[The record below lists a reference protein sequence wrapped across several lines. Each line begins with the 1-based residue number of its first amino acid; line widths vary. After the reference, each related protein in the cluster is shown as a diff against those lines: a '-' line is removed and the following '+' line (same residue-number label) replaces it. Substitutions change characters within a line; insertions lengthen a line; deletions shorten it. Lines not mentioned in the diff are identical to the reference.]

1 MTSSSER
8 GPSSRPDLLA
18 GLLLAFSACQRCDAP
33 ATAWPT
39 AWPTVWIIDDGERVC
54 SECPPRPFMSG
65 RDNPIWSPGQ
75 PARLFGLP
83 GEVLALQVGVSA
95 AAAPLAGVTVEV
107 DAPFAAVERFVQHEL
122 PMPRRSGGKTRGESL
137 GWQRGAMPEEPASS
151 LPDPLIPIA
160 AAPPRSPA
168 FPASDYPMTVPG
180 RRHRLVFIDLT
191 LRDDLPRGAQTG
203 RVRVRAGAEV
213 LAEIPLAIDIGPT
226 PLPYAAVRAMA
237 YYDPGEITRR
247 TGSAEAV
254 RSYLQLMHRHHLG
267 TIHRLDSPAD
277 VEAQRDELSGRLFTR
292 AQGYEGPGQGE
303 GTGILSL
310 GTYGSLGLPTPERV
324 AQVER
329 TLLALR
335 ALSLPGW
342 PRGADLLLYARD
354 EQCDH
359 PAGPAW
365 RRALAALQLPEA
377 RALKVAH
384 TCSRDPAAQEV
395 DLPIVSAGAYDAAR
409 AAAAGKPV
417 WIYNGQLP
425 QTGAFLT
432 DGGFLSLRV
441 NPWIQA
447 QAGIPRWFYWESTFW
462 SDDNRGG
469 RGPYDPLG
477 TAETFHNQH
486 GDHANGDGVLVYPGQ
501 QGEVLAGGAGARP
514 RSLGLPT
521 VLPSLRLKQWRR
533 GISDAGY
540 LLLARRRDPAA
551 AEAVARDLIPAALSK
566 AQQERPPSWPTG
578 PGAAAAFFQARRRL
592 FAILSRP

>member
-1 MTSSSER
+1 LPLGRLFGS
-8 GPSSRPDLLA
+8 L
-18 GLLLAFSACQRCDAP
+18 LLLASCQRCDAP
-33 ATAWPT
+33 STAWP
-39 AWPTVWIIDDGERVC
+39 PTVWIIDDGERVC
-54 SECPPRPFMSG
+54 SACPPRPAMSG
-65 RDNPIWSPGQ
+65 QDNPIWSPGQ
-75 PARLFGLP
+75 PVRLIGLP
-83 GEVLALQVGVSA
+83 GEVLAFQVGISA
-95 AAAPLAGVTVEV
+95 ADAPLTGVTVEV

-122 PMPRRSGGKTRGESL
+122 PLSRRSGGRTAGESL

-151 LPDPLIPIA
+151 VPDPLIPVA

-168 FPASDYPMTVPG
+168 FPASDYPMTAPP
-180 RRHRLVFIDLT
+180 RRHRLVFVDLT
-191 LRDDLPRGAQTG
+191 LRGDLPRGAQQGTI
-203 RVRVRAGAEV
+203 RVKAGAQG
-213 LAEIPLAIDIGPT
+213 LAEVPLVVEIGPT
-226 PLPYAAVRAMA
+226 PLPYAAVRAMV
-237 YYDPGEITRR
+237 YYEPEEITRR

-254 RSYLQLMHRHHLG
+254 RAYLQLLHRHHLG
-267 TIHRLDSPAD
+267 TIYRLDSPAD
-277 VEAQRDELSGRLFTR
+277 VEAQREELSGQLFTPAR
-292 AQGYEGPGQGE
+292 GYEGPGQGQ
-303 GTGILSL
+303 GTGVFSL

-342 PRGADLLLYARD
+342 PRGVDLLLYARD
-354 EQCDH
+354 EECDH

-395 DLPIVSAGAYDAAR
+395 DLPIVFAGAYDAAR

-462 SDDNRGG
+462 FDNNRGG
-469 RGPYDPLG
+469 HGPYDPLG

-486 GDHANGDGVLVYPGQ
+486 GDHANGDGVLVYPWPWPQPRPGQ
-501 QGEVLAGGAGARP
+501 GAGQA
-514 RSLGLPT
+514 
-521 VLPSLRLKQWRR
+521 VILPSLRLKQWRR

-551 AEAVARDLIPAALSK
+551 AEAVARDLIPAALAK
-566 AQQERPPSWPTG
+566 ARPGRPPSWPTG

-592 FAILSRP
+592 FDLLSRP